1 MGGSAD
7 ALAERLVETRAVVE
21 EAIRLYPP
29 LVAISRAAIGPDEL
43 AGQRIRRGA
52 MVVIAPYVLHRHRLL
67 WDRPD
72 IFDPNRF
79 LNGARDRIDR
89 YAYLPFGAGPRGC
102 IGSAFALQEATI
114 VVASITRNFEF
125 QVPPGHTVWPVHRVT
140 LRPQGG
146 LPMAVRSRVRTL
158 GRRHALS

>member
-1 MGGSAD
+1 
-7 ALAERLVETRAVVE
+7 
-21 EAIRLYPP
+21 
-29 LVAISRAAIGPDEL
+29 
-43 AGQRIRRGA
+43 

-79 LNGARDRIDR
+79 LNGGRDRIDR

-114 VVASITRNFEF
+114 VVANITRNFEF
-125 QVPPGHTVWPVHRVT
+125 RVPTDHTVWPVHRVT

-146 LPMAVRSRVRTL
+146 LPMVVRSRVRIR
-158 GRRHALS
+158 GPQDALS